1 MEEEASAIS
10 LETHIAKALFCFPFS
25 PFYLYLSNEKEKT
38 ISSEGRNNW
47 LDPNKE
53 PMNPKFS

>member
-1 MEEEASAIS
+1 MIK
-10 LETHIAKALFCFPFS
+10 LQ
-25 PFYLYLSNEKEKT
+25 KEKT

-47 LDPNKE
+47 LEPNKE